1 MMKPRTRDYIA
12 GLTSLDAFR
21 EIERN
26 RWAVS
31 PQCGGGWV
39 IDDADWTPG
48 GDDGDVIEIART
60 RGSLLDAVKMAI
72 RNRDTGEVLARK

>member
-1 MMKPRTRDYIA
+1 MTEA
-12 GLTSLDAFR
+12 EAFR
-21 EIERN
+21 EIERR

-39 IDDADWTPG
+39 IDDTEWTPC

-60 RGSLLDAVKMAI
+60 RGSLIDAVKMALK
-72 RNRDTGEVLARK
+72 GEVLKRK